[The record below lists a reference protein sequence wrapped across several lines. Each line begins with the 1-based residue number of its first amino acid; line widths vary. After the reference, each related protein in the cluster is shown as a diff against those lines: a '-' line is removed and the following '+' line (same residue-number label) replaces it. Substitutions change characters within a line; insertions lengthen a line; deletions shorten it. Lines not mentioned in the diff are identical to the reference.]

1 MVDNFIIVESNQSFT
16 GKAKNYNFELNS
28 QRYSKYLDK
37 IIYHKIKDVH
47 YSYNT
52 LKKCLKTSN
61 NRSLLMIEKFLKS
74 HNYYDKNNLSHILDS
89 YHRECIHL
97 ALLKVCGDDDIV

>member
-1 MVDNFIIVESNQSFT
+1 MKIFDSFLFFQELDLLEIRLKYLYPVVDKFIIVESNQSFT

-47 YSYNT
+47 YS
-52 LKKCLKTSN
+52 
-61 NRSLLMIEKFLKS
+61 
-74 HNYYDKNNLSHILDS
+74 
-89 YHRECIHL
+89 
-97 ALLKVCGDDDIV
+97 